1 MPSRGVKETEKAFKR
16 FLHPLFRLFF
26 RRGDPS
32 RYPVQAEK
40 VRTILILR
48 PDKLGDM
55 MTIIPAAHALKREF
69 PRLRIEILASP
80 LNKQLVEND
89 PVFDTVHIYRKNILD
104 DLPLVRRLRA
114 KRFDIIFDAICL
126 DSVTGLLLTRLI
138 GNSSIT
144 AASRKQGLLRYYDY
158 CEPYQRDGQEH
169 NIDNGLLIFNLFGLN
184 PATIDPF
191 SPVHIPEES
200 QAKAATFVKS
210 IGVSGKFCV
219 GLNISAGSPTRTL
232 EISKYAAVLDG
243 IARDLPTARFIVICT
258 KEDRE
263 RGRQLLQG
271 REGKAFLVP
280 EGLSLLDATAVI
292 SHVDMFISPD
302 TSLIHIA
309 RLMKIPVVGLYC
321 GHMRNYHSWKPYRQQ
336 HGSVVSTHE
345 GHLHDIEAQ
354 QVVDEFRKVMA
365 SVGSKDA
372 ETSSSTL

>member
-26 RRGDPS
+26 SQGDPS

-40 VRTILILR
+40 VRSILILR

-55 MTIIPAAHALKREF
+55 ISIIPATHALKREF
-69 PRLRIEILASP
+69 PGLRIEILASP

-89 PVFDTVHIYRKNILD
+89 PVFDAVHVYRKNILD
-104 DLPLVRRLRA
+104 DLPLVRRLKA
-114 KRFDIIFDAICL
+114 KRFDIVFDAICL
-126 DSVTGLLLTRLI
+126 DSVTGLLLTKLI
-138 GNSSIT
+138 GNGSIT
-144 AASRKQGLLRYYDY
+144 AASRKQDLRRFYDY

-169 NIDNGLLIFNLFGLN
+169 NVDNGLLIFNLFGLS

-191 SPVHIPEES
+191 SPVHMPEES

-210 IGVSGKFCV
+210 ISVSGKFCV

-232 EISKYAAVLDG
+232 VISKYAAVLDG
-243 IARDLPTARFIVICT
+243 IARHLPMARFIIICT
-258 KEDRE
+258 GEDRE

-280 EGLSLLDATAVI
+280 KGLSLLDAAAVI
-292 SHVDMFISPD
+292 SHVDMFVSPD

-321 GHMRNYHSWKPYRQQ
+321 GHMRNYHSWKPYRQRC
-336 HGSVVSTHE
+336 GSVVSAHE

-354 QVVDEFRKVMA
+354 QVLDEFREVMA
-365 SVGSKDA
+365 SVNSKDA